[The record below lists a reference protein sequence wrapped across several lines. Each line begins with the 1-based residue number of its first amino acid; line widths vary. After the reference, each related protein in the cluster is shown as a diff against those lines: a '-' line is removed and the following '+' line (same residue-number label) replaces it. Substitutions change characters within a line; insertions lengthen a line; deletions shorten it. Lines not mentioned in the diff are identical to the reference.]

1 MTAEEELDK
10 LKKLIE
16 LSITNIQK
24 QIRNG
29 CNEYRFYHELD
40 LLKDLHNIIE
50 KIGANPIIELRLD
63 LHKRGF

>member
-50 KIGANPIIELRLD
+50 RKSYDEYIEALGD
-63 LHKRGF
+63 K